1 LLCRP
6 YVKGRDWYDFNWYIR
21 QKIAPNL
28 LHVAAA
34 LNQFG
39 PWKGQHPAV
48 TTQWVIE
55 RLTEKITNIDWKTAA
70 ADVERFLG
78 PMERDSLR
86 LWSARF
92 FASRAAQLPG

>member
-1 LLCRP
+1 LS
-6 YVKGRDWYDFNWYIR
+6 
-21 QKIAPNL
+21 
-28 LHVAAA
+28 AA

-39 PWKGQHPAV
+39 AWKGQHPAV

-78 PMERDSLR
+78 PMERDSLKF
-86 LWSARF
+86 WSARF